1 MNDKEFGQRV
11 RQLRENASLTR
22 EQFCDDELELSV
34 RQLTRIEAGTSKPT
48 FSKIQY
54 IATRLGMGLYELM
67 PDYVSLPERYSK
79 LKFDVLRT
87 PTYENEELMEKRADM
102 MMEIY
107 DDYYDD
113 LPEEEKIAIDAIQS
127 TIDVLETRT
136 AEFGQDILNDYF
148 EQIQRKKQ
156 FSANDLLIIR
166 LFLMNL
172 RMEVKQDNDFQR
184 FLELVEKFPGQIELV
199 ESGDLFILRDVMI
212 TSVGLLGQKEE
223 FSYIPTLFE
232 ALDKIMQKTQDFQKK
247 PILNLLK
254 WKYELLINKDKDV
267 ATALYEEALLFA
279 RLIGNAYLI
288 DKLEE
293 DWQID
298 MKTAEYSGGV

>member
-1 MNDKEFGQRV
+1 MNDKGFGQRV
-11 RQLRENASLTR
+11 RQLRETANLTR

-102 MMEIY
+102 MTEIY

-212 TSVGLLGQKEE
+212 TSVGLLGQNEE
-223 FSYIPTLFE
+223 YRYIPSLFD
-232 ALDKIMQKTQDFQKK
+232 ALDKLMQKTQDFQKK

-254 WKYELLINKDKDV
+254 WKYELLINKDKVV

-279 RLIGNAYLI
+279 RLIGNAHLI

-298 MKTAEYSGGV
+298 VKTAEYSGGV

>member
-11 RQLRENASLTR
+11 RQLRENASLTH

-102 MMEIY
+102 MTEIY

-127 TIDVLETRT
+127 TIDVFETKT
-136 AEFGQDILNDYF
+136 AEFGQDILDDYF
-148 EQIQRKKQ
+148 EQIHRKKQ
-156 FSANDLLIIR
+156 FSANDLLIIQ
-166 LFLMNL
+166 LYLINL
-172 RMEVKQDNDFQR
+172 RMEVKQSSDFQH
-184 FLELVEKFPGQIELV
+184 FLDLVEKLPSQVELV

-212 TSVGLLGQKEE
+212 TSVGLLGQKDE
-223 FSYIPTLFE
+223 FCYIPTLFE

-254 WKYELLINKDKDV
+254 WKYELLINKDKDA

-279 RLIGNAYLI
+279 RIIGNVHLI
-288 DKLEE
+288 AKLEE

-298 MKTAEYSGGV
+298 VKAAEYSGCV

>member
-11 RQLRENASLTR
+11 RQLRETASLTR

-102 MMEIY
+102 MTEIY

-212 TSVGLLGQKEE
+212 TSVGLLGQNEE
-223 FSYIPTLFE
+223 YRYIPSLFD
-232 ALDKIMQKTQDFQKK
+232 ALDKLMQKTQDFQKK

-254 WKYELLINKDKDV
+254 WKYELLINKDKVV

-279 RLIGNAYLI
+279 RLIGNAHLI

-293 DWQID
+293 DWRKDSQL
-298 MKTAEYSGGV
+298 

>member
-1 MNDKEFGQRV
+1 MNDKGFGQRV
-11 RQLRENASLTR
+11 RQLRETASLTR

-102 MMEIY
+102 MTEIY

-127 TIDVLETRT
+127 TIDVFETKT
-136 AEFGQDILNDYF
+136 AEFGQDILDDYF
-148 EQIQRKKQ
+148 EQIHRKKQ
-156 FSANDLLIIR
+156 FSANDLLIIQ
-166 LFLMNL
+166 LYLINL
-172 RMEVKQDNDFQR
+172 RMEVKQSSDFQH
-184 FLELVEKFPGQIELV
+184 FLDLVEKLPSQVELV

-254 WKYELLINKDKDV
+254 WKYELLINKDKDA

-279 RLIGNAYLI
+279 RIIGNVHLI
-288 DKLEE
+288 AKLEE

-298 MKTAEYSGGV
+298 VKPAEYSGCV

>member
-11 RQLRENASLTR
+11 RQLRKTANLTR

-102 MMEIY
+102 MTEIY

-127 TIDVLETRT
+127 TIDVFETKT
-136 AEFGQDILNDYF
+136 AEFGQDILDDYF
-148 EQIQRKKQ
+148 EQIHRKKQ
-156 FSANDLLIIR
+156 FSANDLLIIQ
-166 LFLMNL
+166 LYLINL
-172 RMEVKQDNDFQR
+172 RMEIKQSSDFQH
-184 FLELVEKFPGQIELV
+184 FLELVEKLPSQVELV

-254 WKYELLINKDKDV
+254 WKYELLINKDKDA

-279 RLIGNAYLI
+279 RIIGNAHLTA
-288 DKLEE
+288 KLEE
-293 DWQID
+293 EWRKDSQL
-298 MKTAEYSGGV
+298 

>member
-11 RQLRENASLTR
+11 RQLRETASLTR

-102 MMEIY
+102 MTEIY

-127 TIDVLETRT
+127 IIDVFETKT
-136 AEFGQDILNDYF
+136 AEFGQDILEDYF
-148 EQIQRKKQ
+148 EQIQRKPQ

-166 LFLMNL
+166 LYLINL
-172 RMEVKQDNDFQR
+172 RMEIKQSSDFQH
-184 FLELVEKFPGQIELV
+184 FLELVEKLPSQVELI
-199 ESGDLFILRDVMI
+199 ESGELFILRDVMLTAI
-212 TSVGLLGQKEE
+212 GILGEHEE
-223 FSYIPTLFE
+223 YGKIPPLFD
-232 ALDKIMQKTQDFQKK
+232 ALDRIMVSTQDFQKK

-254 WKYELLINKDKDV
+254 WKYELYVNNDSEE
-267 ATALYEEALLFA
+267 ARRFYEEAVMFA
-279 RLIGNAYLI
+279 KLIGDSHLVE
-288 DKLEE
+288 KLESSWRE
-293 DWQID
+293 EE
-298 MKTAEYSGGV
+298 K

>member
-11 RQLRENASLTR
+11 RQLRESINLTR

-87 PTYENEELMEKRADM
+87 PTYGNEELIEKRDAIM
-102 MMEIY
+102 TEIY

-127 TIDVLETRT
+127 TIDVFETKT
-136 AEFGQDILNDYF
+136 AEFGQDILDDYF
-148 EQIQRKKQ
+148 EQIHRKKQ
-156 FSANDLLIIR
+156 FSVNDLLIIR
-166 LFLMNL
+166 LFLINL
-172 RMEVKQDNDFQR
+172 RMEVKQSSDFQY
-184 FLELVEKFPGQIELV
+184 FLELVDKFPSQVELIA
-199 ESGDLFILRDVMI
+199 SGDLFILRDVMI
-212 TSVGLLGQKEE
+212 TSVGLLGQNEE
-223 FSYIPTLFE
+223 YSYIPSLFE
-232 ALDKIMQKTQDFQKK
+232 ALDRIMQKTQDFQKK

-254 WKYELLINKDKDV
+254 WKYELLINKDKVV

-279 RLIGNAYLI
+279 RLIDNVHLI
-288 DKLEE
+288 GKLEE

>member
-11 RQLRENASLTR
+11 RQLRETASLTR

-87 PTYENEELMEKRADM
+87 PTYGNEELMEKRADM
-102 MMEIY
+102 MTEIY

-127 TIDVLETRT
+127 TIDVFETKT
-136 AEFGQDILNDYF
+136 AEFGQDILDDYF
-148 EQIQRKKQ
+148 EQIHRKKQ
-156 FSANDLLIIR
+156 FSANDLLIIQ
-166 LFLMNL
+166 LYLINL
-172 RMEVKQDNDFQR
+172 RMEVKQSSDFQH
-184 FLELVEKFPGQIELV
+184 FLDLVEKLPSQVELV

-254 WKYELLINKDKDV
+254 WKYELLINKDKDA

-279 RLIGNAYLI
+279 RIIGNVHLI
-288 DKLEE
+288 AKLEE

-298 MKTAEYSGGV
+298 VKVAEYSGCV

>member
-11 RQLRENASLTR
+11 RQLRESVSMTR
-22 EQFCDDELELSV
+22 EQFCGDELELSV

-184 FLELVEKFPGQIELV
+184 FLELVEKFPGQVELM
-199 ESGDLFILRDVMI
+199 ESGELFILRDVML
-212 TSVGLLGQKEE
+212 TSIGILGEHEE
-223 FSYIPTLFE
+223 YGKIPPLFD
-232 ALDKIMQKTQDFQKK
+232 ALDRIMVSTQDFQKK

-254 WKYELLINKDKDV
+254 WKYELLINKDKVV

-279 RLIGNAYLI
+279 RLIGNAHLI

-293 DWQID
+293 DWKKDSQL
-298 MKTAEYSGGV
+298 

>member
-11 RQLRENASLTR
+11 RQLRETANLTR

-102 MMEIY
+102 MTEIY

-127 TIDVLETRT
+127 IIDVFETKT
-136 AEFGQDILNDYF
+136 AEFGQDILEDYF
-148 EQIQRKKQ
+148 EQIHRKKQ
-156 FSANDLLIIR
+156 FSVNDLLIIQ
-166 LFLMNL
+166 LYLINL
-172 RMEVKQDNDFQR
+172 RMEVKQSRVVISSIF
-184 FLELVEKFPGQIELV
+184 
-199 ESGDLFILRDVMI
+199 
-212 TSVGLLGQKEE
+212 
-223 FSYIPTLFE
+223 
-232 ALDKIMQKTQDFQKK
+232 
-247 PILNLLK
+247 
-254 WKYELLINKDKDV
+254 
-267 ATALYEEALLFA
+267 
-279 RLIGNAYLI
+279 
-288 DKLEE
+288 
-293 DWQID
+293 
-298 MKTAEYSGGV
+298 

>member
-11 RQLRENASLTR
+11 RQLRESVSMTR
-22 EQFCDDELELSV
+22 EQFCGDELELSV

>member
-11 RQLRENASLTR
+11 RQLRETASLTR

-102 MMEIY
+102 MTEIY

-212 TSVGLLGQKEE
+212 TSVGLLGQNEE
-223 FSYIPTLFE
+223 YRYIPSLFD
-232 ALDKIMQKTQDFQKK
+232 ALDKLMQKTQDFQKK

-254 WKYELLINKDKDV
+254 WKYELLINKDKV
-267 ATALYEEALLFA
+267 AATALYKEALLFA
-279 RLIGNAYLI
+279 RLIGNAHLI

-293 DWQID
+293 DWKKDSQL
-298 MKTAEYSGGV
+298 

>member
-11 RQLRENASLTR
+11 RQLRESACLTR

-102 MMEIY
+102 MTEIY

-127 TIDVLETRT
+127 TIDVFETKT
-136 AEFGQDILNDYF
+136 AEFGQDILDDYF
-148 EQIQRKKQ
+148 EQIHRKKQ
-156 FSANDLLIIR
+156 FSANDLLIIQ
-166 LFLMNL
+166 LYLINL
-172 RMEVKQDNDFQR
+172 RMEVKQSSDFQH
-184 FLELVEKFPGQIELV
+184 FLDLVEKLPSQVELV

-254 WKYELLINKDKDV
+254 WKYELLINKDKVV

-279 RLIGNAYLI
+279 RIIGNAHLTA
-288 DKLEE
+288 KLEE
-293 DWQID
+293 EWQID
-298 MKTAEYSGGV
+298 VKTAEYSGGV

>member
-11 RQLRENASLTR
+11 RQLRETASLTR
-22 EQFCDDELELSV
+22 EQFCGDELELSV
-34 RQLTRIEAGTSKPT
+34 RQLTRIEAGASKPT

-87 PTYENEELMEKRADM
+87 PTYGNEELIEKRDAIM
-102 MMEIY
+102 TEIY

-199 ESGDLFILRDVMI
+199 ESGDLFILRDVML
-212 TSVGLLGQKEE
+212 TSIGILGENEE
-223 FSYIPTLFE
+223 YGKIPPLFD
-232 ALDKIMQKTQDFQKK
+232 ALDRIMVSTQDFQKK

-254 WKYELLINKDKDV
+254 WKYELYVNNDSEE
-267 ATALYEEALLFA
+267 ARRFYEEAVMFA
-279 RLIGNAYLI
+279 KLIGNEHLI

>member
-11 RQLRENASLTR
+11 RQLRETANLTR

-34 RQLTRIEAGTSKPT
+34 RQLTRIEAGTSKPI

-87 PTYENEELMEKRADM
+87 PTYGNEELIEKRDAIM
-102 MMEIY
+102 TEIY

-127 TIDVLETRT
+127 TIDVFETKT
-136 AEFGQDILNDYF
+136 AEFGHDILDDYF
-148 EQIQRKKQ
+148 EQIYRKKQ
-156 FSANDLLIIR
+156 FSVNDLLIIR
-166 LFLMNL
+166 LFLINL
-172 RMEVKQDNDFQR
+172 RMEVKQSSDFQY
-184 FLELVEKFPGQIELV
+184 FLELVDKFPSQVELIA
-199 ESGDLFILRDVMI
+199 SGDLFILRDVMI
-212 TSVGLLGQKEE
+212 TSVGLLGQNEE
-223 FSYIPTLFE
+223 YSYIPSLFE
-232 ALDKIMQKTQDFQKK
+232 ALDRIMQKTQDFQKK

-254 WKYELLINKDKDV
+254 WKYELLINKDKV
-267 ATALYEEALLFA
+267 AATALYEEALLFT
-279 RLIGNAYLI
+279 RLIGNAHLI
-288 DKLEE
+288 GKLEE

>member
-11 RQLRENASLTR
+11 RQLRETANLTR

-102 MMEIY
+102 MTEIY

-172 RMEVKQDNDFQR
+172 RMEVKQENDFQR

-212 TSVGLLGQKEE
+212 TSVGLLGQNEE
-223 FSYIPTLFE
+223 YRYIPSLFD
-232 ALDKIMQKTQDFQKK
+232 ALDKLMQKTQDFQKK

-254 WKYELLINKDKDV
+254 WKYELLINKDKV
-267 ATALYEEALLFA
+267 AATALYEEALLFA
-279 RLIGNAYLI
+279 RLIGNAHLI

-293 DWQID
+293 DWRKDSQL
-298 MKTAEYSGGV
+298 

>member
-11 RQLRENASLTR
+11 RQLRETASLTR
-22 EQFCDDELELSV
+22 EQFCGDELEISV

-212 TSVGLLGQKEE
+212 TSVGLLGQNEE
-223 FSYIPTLFE
+223 YRYIPSLFD
-232 ALDKIMQKTQDFQKK
+232 ALDKLMQKTQDFQKK

-254 WKYELLINKDKDV
+254 WKYELLINKDKVV

-279 RLIGNAYLI
+279 RLIGNVHLI

-293 DWQID
+293 DWKKDSQL
-298 MKTAEYSGGV
+298 

>member
-11 RQLRENASLTR
+11 RQLRETASLTR

-102 MMEIY
+102 MTEI
-107 DDYYDD
+107 YDD

-172 RMEVKQDNDFQR
+172 RMEVKQENDFQR

-212 TSVGLLGQKEE
+212 TSVGLLGQNEE
-223 FSYIPTLFE
+223 YRYIPSLFD
-232 ALDKIMQKTQDFQKK
+232 ALDKLMQKTQDFQKK

-254 WKYELLINKDKDV
+254 WKYELLINKDKV
-267 ATALYEEALLFA
+267 AATALYEEALLFA
-279 RLIGNAYLI
+279 RLIGNAHLI

-293 DWQID
+293 DWRKDSQL
-298 MKTAEYSGGV
+298 

>member
-11 RQLRENASLTR
+11 RQLRESVSMTR
-22 EQFCDDELELSV
+22 EQFCGDELELSV

-232 ALDKIMQKTQDFQKK
+232 ALDKLMQKTQDFQKK

-254 WKYELLINKDKDV
+254 WKYELLINKDKV
-267 ATALYEEALLFA
+267 AATALYEEALLFA
-279 RLIGNAYLI
+279 RLIGNAHLI

-293 DWQID
+293 DWKKDSQL
-298 MKTAEYSGGV
+298 

>member
-11 RQLRENASLTR
+11 RQLRETANLTR

-102 MMEIY
+102 MTEIY

-172 RMEVKQDNDFQR
+172 RMEVKQDNDFQH
-184 FLELVEKFPGQIELV
+184 FLELVEKLPGQIELV
-199 ESGDLFILRDVMI
+199 DSGDLFILRDVMI
-212 TSVGLLGQKEE
+212 TSVGLLGQNEE
-223 FSYIPTLFE
+223 YSYIPSLFE
-232 ALDKIMQKTQDFQKK
+232 ALDKLMQKTQDFQKK

-254 WKYELLINKDKDV
+254 WKYELLINKDKV
-267 ATALYEEALLFA
+267 AATALYEEALLFA
-279 RLIGNAYLI
+279 RLIGNAHLI

-293 DWQID
+293 DWRKDSQL
-298 MKTAEYSGGV
+298 

>member
-11 RQLRENASLTR
+11 RQLRETANMTR

-87 PTYENEELMEKRADM
+87 PTYGNEELMEKRADM
-102 MMEIY
+102 MTEIY

-199 ESGDLFILRDVMI
+199 ESGDLFILRDVML
-212 TSVGLLGQKEE
+212 TSIGILGENEE
-223 FSYIPTLFE
+223 YGKIPPLFD
-232 ALDKIMQKTQDFQKK
+232 ALDRIMVSTQDFQKK

-254 WKYELLINKDKDV
+254 WKYELYVNNDSEE
-267 ATALYEEALLFA
+267 ARRFYEEAVMFA
-279 RLIGNAYLI
+279 KLIGNEHLI

>member
-11 RQLRENASLTR
+11 RQLRETAGLTR

-87 PTYENEELMEKRADM
+87 PTYGNEELIEKRDAIM
-102 MMEIY
+102 TEIY

-127 TIDVLETRT
+127 TIDVFETKT
-136 AEFGQDILNDYF
+136 AEFGQDILDDYF
-148 EQIQRKKQ
+148 EQIYRKKQ
-156 FSANDLLIIR
+156 FSVNDLLIIR
-166 LFLMNL
+166 LFLINL
-172 RMEVKQDNDFQR
+172 RMEVKQSSDFQY
-184 FLELVEKFPGQIELV
+184 FLELVDKFPSQVELIA
-199 ESGDLFILRDVMI
+199 SGDLFILRDVMI
-212 TSVGLLGQKEE
+212 TSVGLLGQNEE
-223 FSYIPTLFE
+223 YSYIPSLFE
-232 ALDKIMQKTQDFQKK
+232 ALDRIMQKTQDFQKK

-254 WKYELLINKDKDV
+254 WKYELLINKDKV
-267 ATALYEEALLFA
+267 AATILYEEALLFA
-279 RLIGNAYLI
+279 RLIGNAHLI
-288 DKLEE
+288 GKLEE

-298 MKTAEYSGGV
+298 MKIA

>member
-11 RQLRENASLTR
+11 RQLRETASLTR

-102 MMEIY
+102 MTEIY

-127 TIDVLETRT
+127 IIDVFETKT
-136 AEFGQDILNDYF
+136 AEFGQDILDDYF
-148 EQIQRKKQ
+148 EQIQRKTQ
-156 FSANDLLIIR
+156 FSANDLLIIQ
-166 LFLMNL
+166 LYLINL
-172 RMEVKQDNDFQR
+172 RMEVKQSSDFQH
-184 FLELVEKFPGQIELV
+184 FLDLVEKLPSQVELV

-279 RLIGNAYLI
+279 RLIGNAHLI
-288 DKLEE
+288 GKLEE

>member
-11 RQLRENASLTR
+11 RQLRETASLTR

-102 MMEIY
+102 MTEIY

-172 RMEVKQDNDFQR
+172 RMEVKQENDFQR

-212 TSVGLLGQKEE
+212 TSVGLLGQNEE
-223 FSYIPTLFE
+223 YRYIPSLFD
-232 ALDKIMQKTQDFQKK
+232 ALDKLMQKTQDFQKK

-254 WKYELLINKDKDV
+254 WKYELLINKDKV
-267 ATALYEEALLFA
+267 AATALYEEALL
-279 RLIGNAYLI
+279 LQ
-288 DKLEE
+288 D
-293 DWQID
+293 
-298 MKTAEYSGGV
+298 

>member
-1 MNDKEFGQRV
+1 
-11 RQLRENASLTR
+11 
-22 EQFCDDELELSV
+22 
-34 RQLTRIEAGTSKPT
+34 IEAGTSKPT

-102 MMEIY
+102 MTEIY

-212 TSVGLLGQKEE
+212 TSVGLLGQNEE
-223 FSYIPTLFE
+223 YRYIPSLFD
-232 ALDKIMQKTQDFQKK
+232 ALDKLMQKTQDFQKK

-254 WKYELLINKDKDV
+254 WKYELLINKDKVV

-279 RLIGNAYLI
+279 RLIGNAHLI

-298 MKTAEYSGGV
+298 VKTAEYSGGV

>member
-11 RQLRENASLTR
+11 RQLRESASMTR

-212 TSVGLLGQKEE
+212 TSVGLLGQNEE
-223 FSYIPTLFE
+223 YRYIPSLFD
-232 ALDKIMQKTQDFQKK
+232 ALDKLMQKTQDFQKK

-254 WKYELLINKDKDV
+254 WKYELLINKDKV
-267 ATALYEEALLFA
+267 AATALYEEALLFA
-279 RLIGNAYLI
+279 RLIGNAHLI

-293 DWQID
+293 DWKKDSQL
-298 MKTAEYSGGV
+298 

>member
-11 RQLRENASLTR
+11 RQLRESVSMTR
-22 EQFCDDELELSV
+22 EQFCGDELELSV

-212 TSVGLLGQKEE
+212 TAVGLLGQNEE
-223 FSYIPTLFE
+223 YHYIPSLFD
-232 ALDKIMQKTQDFQKK
+232 ALDKLMQKTQDFQKK

-254 WKYELLINKDKDV
+254 WKYELLINKDKV
-267 ATALYEEALLFA
+267 AATALYEEALLFA
-279 RLIGNAYLI
+279 RLIGNAHLI

-293 DWQID
+293 DWKKDSQL
-298 MKTAEYSGGV
+298 

>member
-11 RQLRENASLTR
+11 RQLRESVSMTR
-22 EQFCDDELELSV
+22 EQFCSDELELSV

-212 TSVGLLGQKEE
+212 TSVGLLGQNEE
-223 FSYIPTLFE
+223 YRYIPSLFD
-232 ALDKIMQKTQDFQKK
+232 ALDKLMQKTQDFQKK

-254 WKYELLINKDKDV
+254 WKYELLINKDKV
-267 ATALYEEALLFA
+267 AATALYEEALLFA
-279 RLIGNAYLI
+279 RLIGNAHLI

>member
-87 PTYENEELMEKRADM
+87 PTYENEELMGKRADM
-102 MMEIY
+102 MTEIY

-127 TIDVLETRT
+127 IIDVFETKT
-136 AEFGQDILNDYF
+136 AEFGQDILEDYF
-148 EQIQRKKQ
+148 EQIQRKPQ
-156 FSANDLLIIR
+156 FSANDLLIIQ
-166 LFLMNL
+166 LYLINL
-172 RMEVKQDNDFQR
+172 RMEVKQSSDFQH
-184 FLELVEKFPGQIELV
+184 FLDLVEKLPSQVELV

-254 WKYELLINKDKDV
+254 WKYELLINKDKDA
-267 ATALYEEALLFA
+267 ATALYEEALL
-279 RLIGNAYLI
+279 LQ
-288 DKLEE
+288 E
-293 DWQID
+293 
-298 MKTAEYSGGV
+298 

>member
-11 RQLRENASLTR
+11 RQLRETASLTR

-102 MMEIY
+102 MTEIY

-172 RMEVKQDNDFQR
+172 RMEVKQENDFQR

-212 TSVGLLGQKEE
+212 TSVGLLGQNEE
-223 FSYIPTLFE
+223 YRYIPSLFD
-232 ALDKIMQKTQDFQKK
+232 ALDKLMQKTQDFQKK

-254 WKYELLINKDKDV
+254 WKYELLINKDKV
-267 ATALYEEALLFA
+267 AATALYEEALLFA
-279 RLIGNAYLI
+279 RLIGNAHLI

-293 DWQID
+293 DWRKDSQL
-298 MKTAEYSGGV
+298 

>member
-11 RQLRENASLTR
+11 RQLRETASLTR
-22 EQFCDDELELSV
+22 EQFCGDELELSV

-102 MMEIY
+102 MTEIY

-127 TIDVLETRT
+127 TIDALETRS

-184 FLELVEKFPGQIELV
+184 FLELVEKFPSQVELV

-254 WKYELLINKDKDV
+254 WKYELLINKDKVV

-279 RLIGNAYLI
+279 RLIGNAHLI

-293 DWQID
+293 EWQID
-298 MKTAEYSGGV
+298 VKTAEYSGGV

>member
-11 RQLRENASLTR
+11 RQLRESVSMTR
-22 EQFCDDELELSV
+22 EQFCGDELELSV

-107 DDYYDD
+107 DDYYDG

-212 TSVGLLGQKEE
+212 TSVGLLGQNEE
-223 FSYIPTLFE
+223 YRYIPSLFD
-232 ALDKIMQKTQDFQKK
+232 ALDKLMQKTQDFQKK

-254 WKYELLINKDKDV
+254 WKYELLINKDKVV

-279 RLIGNAYLI
+279 RLIGNAHLI

-293 DWQID
+293 DWKKDSQL
-298 MKTAEYSGGV
+298 